1 MEKHE
6 IEIEILPNGRV
17 RVETFGVKG
26 PDCMRY
32 AEMLE
37 KIVGMMQDKKT
48 KAEFYE
54 KPPEVRLHI
63 PQRRTDA

>member
-1 MEKHE
+1 
-6 IEIEILPNGRV
+6 
-17 RVETFGVKG
+17 
-26 PDCMRY
+26 MRY